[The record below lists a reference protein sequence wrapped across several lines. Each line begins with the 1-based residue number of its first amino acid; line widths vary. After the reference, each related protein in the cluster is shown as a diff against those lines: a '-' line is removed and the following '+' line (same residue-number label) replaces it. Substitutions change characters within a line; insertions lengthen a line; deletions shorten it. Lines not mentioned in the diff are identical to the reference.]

1 MTRTELQAGI
11 VVLLAATLVCAGP
24 GPRWAAAQ
32 DAAAQHLA
40 ILAGQLIDGRSDLP
54 LSDAAVLIE
63 GDRIVAVGGQ
73 EVVPEDVP
81 VIDLGGATLM
91 PGLID
96 SHTHP
101 LISTDSYQ
109 IDHLRWSSAYKAL
122 RGLRAVQDNLMAGW
136 TTIRIAGDAD
146 IFYAHLDVRRAI
158 DEGLFVGP
166 RITGAGHYISVTG
179 GGGDINF
186 MAPEQTRIADGL
198 VVDGVDEIRKAVRE
212 EIKNGS
218 DWIKLLVSGAYM
230 SVGDDPRNVH
240 FSPGE
245 LAAAVEEANR
255 RGVPVMAHSHS
266 AEGIKMA
273 VRAGVRSIEHG
284 SFIDDEGIALMVE
297 HGTWLV
303 PTGVIG
309 SYYLD
314 QDEVVDEL
322 DKMVDLT
329 RRYRADRVARL
340 RKAIAAGVKVA
351 VGSDLGGYP
360 AELNAGEFECMV
372 EAGMTPMQAIQS
384 GTRVGAELLGWEDR
398 IGTVEPGKLADLVAV
413 PGNPL
418 EDISEMKRVSFV
430 MIGGKVV
437 KGPTEDAS
445 VHR

>member
-1 MTRTELQAGI
+1 
-11 VVLLAATLVCAGP
+11 
-24 GPRWAAAQ
+24 
-32 DAAAQHLA
+32 LA
-40 ILAGQLIDGRSDLP
+40 IRAGRLIDGRSDLP
-54 LSDAAVLIE
+54 MANAAILVE
-63 GDRIVAVGGQ
+63 GDRIVAVGGP
-73 EVVPEDVP
+73 EIVPAGVP

-96 SHTHP
+96 AHTHP

-136 TTIRIAGDAD
+136 TTLRIAGDAD
-146 IFYAHLDVRRAI
+146 VFYAHLDVRRAI

-186 MAPEQTRIADGL
+186 MAPEQSLIADGL
-198 VVDGVDEIRKAVRE
+198 IVDGVDEVRKAVRE

-230 SVGDDPRNVH
+230 SVGDDPRNVQ
-240 FSPGE
+240 FSPEE

-309 SYYLD
+309 SYYLE
-314 QDEVVDEL
+314 QEEVVGEL
-322 DKMVDLT
+322 DKMVELT
-329 RRYRADRVARL
+329 RRYRADRVERL

-351 VGSDLGGYP
+351 VGSDFGGYP

-384 GTRVGAELLGWEDR
+384 GTRVGAELLGWDDR
-398 IGTVEPGKLADLVAV
+398 IGTVEAGKLADLVAV
-413 PGNPL
+413 AGNPL
-418 EDISEMKRVSFV
+418 DDITEMKRVFFV
-430 MIGGKVV
+430 MLGGKVV
-437 KGPTEDAS
+437 RGPE
-445 VHR
+445 

>member
-1 MTRTELQAGI
+1 MAQRIELRGVLI
-11 VVLLAATLVCAGP
+11 LVVATALLCTWP
-24 GPRWAAAQ
+24 GLGLAYAQ
-32 DAAAQHLA
+32 EEPNSRLA
-40 ILAGQLIDGRSDLP
+40 ILAGRLIDGRSDLP
-54 LSDAAVLIE
+54 IANAAVLVE
-63 GDRIVAVGGQ
+63 GDRIVAVGGS
-73 EVVPEDVP
+73 EIVPEGVP
-81 VIDLGGATLM
+81 VVDLGGATLL

-96 SHTHP
+96 AHTHP

-136 TTIRIAGDAD
+136 TTMRIAGDAD
-146 IFYAHLDVRRAI
+146 IFYAHLDIRRAI

-186 MAPEQTRIADGL
+186 MAPEQARIADGL
-198 VVDGVDEIRKAVRE
+198 VVDGVDEVRKAVRE

-240 FSPGE
+240 FSAEE

-309 SYYLD
+309 SYYLE
-314 QDEVVDEL
+314 QDEVVGEL

-384 GTRVGAELLGWEDR
+384 GTRVGAELLGWDDR

-437 KGPTEDAS
+437 KGAGG
-445 VHR
+445 